1 MDWPITWRDGVKI
14 TLGLRAVLVFTAV
27 GAFAGCS
34 SVGGIDTSLVSP
46 ISNNDTYATIGY
58 LWGGARSAI
67 LNKREPSTDVFS
79 LALGYQLPCTRGG
92 QGSYQGTLSGSK
104 AAGRGT
110 ANLAMTGAVAACQFD
125 DITTVRTISA
135 PVVTVSG
142 SVGIVNDMWDA
153 ISIHLV
159 AATVTVNGVTCPGG
173 VDVMITGPSPSA
185 QPVST
190 GTACGRTGAVALP

>member
-1 MDWPITWRDGVKI
+1 VKI
-14 TLGLRAVLVFTAV
+14 SLVLRGVFVLTGCGLL
-27 GAFAGCS
+27 AGCS
-34 SVGGIDTSLVSP
+34 TVGGIDTSLVSP
-46 ISNNDTYATIGY
+46 ISNSDTYATIGY

-79 LALGYQLPCTRGG
+79 LALGSQLPCTRGG
-92 QGSYQGTLSGSK
+92 QGSYQGTLAGTK

-110 ANLAMTGAVAACQFD
+110 ATLSMTGAVAACQFD

-135 PVVTVSG
+135 PLVTVSG
-142 SVGIVNDMWDA
+142 SVGIVNDTWDA

-159 AATVTVNGVTCPGG
+159 AATVTVNGVACPGG
-173 VDVMITGPSPSA
+173 VDVLITGPSPSA

>member
-1 MDWPITWRDGVKI
+1 MRFAPH
-14 TLGLRAVLVFTAV
+14 A
-27 GAFAGCS
+27 AFAFVALVVMSGCGA
-34 SVGGIDTSLVSP
+34 GGIDTSLNSP

-79 LALGYQLPCTRGG
+79 LALSYGLPCTRGG
-92 QGSYQGTLSGSK
+92 PGSYQGTLAGTK

-110 ANLAMTGAVAACQFD
+110 ATLSMTGAVAACQFD

-135 PVVTVSG
+135 PLVTVSG

-159 AATVTVNGVTCPGG
+159 AATVTVNGVACPGG
-173 VDVMITGPSPSA
+173 VDVMITVLTVGGQA
-185 QPVST
+185 TST
-190 GTACGRTGAVALP
+190 GTACGRTGAVLLP